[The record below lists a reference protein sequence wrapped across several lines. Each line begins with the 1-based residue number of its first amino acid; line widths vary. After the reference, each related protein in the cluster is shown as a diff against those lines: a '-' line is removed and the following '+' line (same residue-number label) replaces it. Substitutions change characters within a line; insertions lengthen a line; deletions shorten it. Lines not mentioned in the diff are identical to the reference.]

1 MRTWTRILL
10 GCLTLTVAAACGD
23 SPTSPAP
30 PPAPP
35 AADLVPVT
43 SPLDAQIR
51 STIDALFPR
60 LIGDVI
66 NGAWNVIVGELVLSR
81 KPGLTDRQRA
91 LLVEL
96 ARKQLVALAAFIQS
110 KTGRI
115 IPPPGET
122 QDHAAARLILLMS
135 VYVYNGPE
143 TVPPVVPPSSDAVVA
158 IVQPS
163 ATATQTVRTPTQ
175 HAAVQ
180 FPPGS
185 LGETRIIVISQL
197 LTAYPA
203 NCSGPL
209 NTRLCQYP
217 QFYEISSFPDTRL
230 QSPAIAA
237 VCHINAGDSRLPLE
251 NHDGFRIAHDA
262 PADPANYVEGGTIV
276 DGVEVLPFVLVS
288 GLTSCE
294 GNSYFGGGS
303 PVPSAPRGA
312 LGSALHW
319 LGAPAARFASA
330 VFGRLAP
337 RQAWA
342 IDGIGGGRLS
352 VFSTFG
358 VVDPAGRPDISVNT
372 DPQGFEGSFAPGDV
386 VPIGSWSVTNAGTA
400 TARFVGAGFTVAR
413 DSMLTV
419 GVVYSAPAGNADALA
434 PGQSFGGSGASATLP
449 LGIADGVYYVGVRAE
464 INDEGGA
471 TDPNIFNN
479 RGTVR
484 IDVRSPVVPLT
495 FVLAN
500 GATPAVQFGGPPL
513 ECATYTEQL
522 TDISASIT
530 LPAPGQGGGG
540 VTLTAVEQLV
550 SDCGSPEFPVNQHS
564 YTADKITRDGNAV
577 SVTFVPNADNLP
589 RAALDFTGTLSED
602 LMSLSGTF
610 TWHRVDQP
618 SPLDWT
624 IATPATL
631 LRQVQIP

>member
-1 MRTWTRILL
+1 MRPWTRILL
-10 GCLTLTVAAACGD
+10 ACLTLTVGAACGD

-43 SPLDAQIR
+43 SPLDGQIR

-135 VYVYNGPE
+135 LYVYNGPDA
-143 TVPPVVPPSSDAVVA
+143 VPPVVPPSSDAVVA

-163 ATATQTVRTPTQ
+163 ATTTQTVRTPTQ

-197 LTAYPA
+197 LTPYPA

-251 NHDGFRIAHDA
+251 DHGGFLIAHDA
-262 PADPANYVEGGTIV
+262 PANPANYVEGGTIV

-294 GNSYFGGGS
+294 GNSYFGDGS
-303 PVPSAPRGA
+303 PVPSAPGGA
-312 LGSALHW
+312 LGSALRW
-319 LGAPAARFASA
+319 LGGPAARFASA

-337 RQAWA
+337 REAWA

-358 VVDPAGRPDISVNT
+358 VVDPAGRPDISAT
-372 DPQGFEGSFAPGDV
+372 FDPPAHEGSYTPGDV
-386 VPIGSWSVTNAGTA
+386 VQLGSWSVSNIGTA
-400 TARFVGAGFTVAR
+400 KARVVVARFVVYNDGGTVVNTIAG
-413 DSMLTV
+413 
-419 GVVYSAPAGNADALA
+419 DAEQGLA
-434 PGQSFGGSGASATLP
+434 PGESLGGSGASVTLP
-449 LGIADGVYYVGVRAE
+449 LG
-464 INDEGGA
+464 
-471 TDPNIFNN
+471 
-479 RGTVR
+479 
-484 IDVRSPVVPLT
+484 
-495 FVLAN
+495 LAN
-500 GATPAVQFGGPPL
+500 GTYYVAVRGVINDVDGLFESNYDNNEQVIPIDVFTPVIGR
-513 ECATYTEQL
+513 
-522 TDISASIT
+522 
-530 LPAPGQGGGG
+530 
-540 VTLTAVEQLV
+540 VERP
-550 SDCGSPEFPVNQHS
+550 SES
-564 YTADKITRDGNAV
+564 RV
-577 SVTFVPNADNLP
+577 SVALARPDPAQ
-589 RAALDFTGTLSED
+589 RATAGVSE
-602 LMSLSGTF
+602 
-610 TWHRVDQP
+610 P
-618 SPLDWT
+618 SR
-624 IATPATL
+624 AGRRA
-631 LRQVQIP
+631 R